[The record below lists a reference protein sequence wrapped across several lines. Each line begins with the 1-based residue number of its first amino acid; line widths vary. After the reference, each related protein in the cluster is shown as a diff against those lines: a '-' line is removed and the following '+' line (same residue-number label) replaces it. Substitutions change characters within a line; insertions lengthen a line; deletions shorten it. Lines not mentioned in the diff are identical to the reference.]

1 MSSGEQD
8 HTSSVDTAEKNETPQ
23 IAEAVASDQCEQA
36 VLDDGVKEME
46 SRMRKKDEEIA
57 LLKDQLLRARA
68 DFDNYRKRCA
78 RDQDMNK
85 KLAVKDFAMDVIGI
99 HDDLI
104 RASEAAMV
112 LKDGDTLEHSHKAY
126 VDGVMLI
133 SKSIDSALQ
142 KNGITEIPSLNEPFD
157 PNHHEAIA
165 FDTNES
171 VGSDTVTKVFQKG
184 FAIDKMVIRTA
195 KVMVSKPGKKA
206 DAADKNAPA
215 ENIQ

>member
-8 HTSSVDTAEKNETPQ
+8 QNGSIDTAEKNETPQ
-23 IAEAVASDQCEQA
+23 SAETAAQDQCAASADEE
-36 VLDDGVKEME
+36 VVKEME

-85 KLAVKDFAMDVIGI
+85 KLAVKDFAIDVIGI

-112 LKDGDTLEHSHKAY
+112 LPEGDTLEHAHKAY

-157 PNHHEAIA
+157 PNHHEAVA
-165 FDTNES
+165 FDTNET
-171 VGSDTVTKVFQKG
+171 VQSDTVTKVFQKG
-184 FAIDKMVIRTA
+184 FTIDKMVIRTA

-206 DAADKNAPA
+206 DAAENSAPA